1 MQVPVVAAHVMDWV
15 SMTDPDAAT
24 LMEQIKEINVF
35 KVFHREARVRS
46 THSTPREWWVWGNS
60 QDIPRTTFTQLVTEA
75 EKFFAKYQVSLHSCA
90 MIS

>member
-35 KVFHREARVRS
+35 KVFHQEARVRS